1 MSFLHPGRLWLL
13 VVVAALIVCY
23 VVLQRRRQQAIAR
36 YTNPAMLAGLAPPP
50 LGWRRHLPNALALF
64 GLVAI
69 VGAIAQPARAERVAR
84 NEGVV
89 IVAVDVSAS
98 MVATD
103 VSPSRLQAAVSGA
116 LDFAN
121 SVPRGIDLG
130 LVAFDGGA
138 RLLVSPTTDRNA
150 ILNAIE
156 GLQTGPGTAGG
167 EAIYTALDAITA
179 ALSPGTTTRATA
191 NGQRLPAAI
200 VLLSDGVTN
209 KGRPIVQA
217 AQAAADAGVP
227 VSTIA
232 FGTPSG
238 TVTVDRQTIPVPAD
252 NATMARV
259 AKISGGDSFEA
270 TSLGQLHDVYRN
282 IEFAVGYTTQQR
294 EITRT
299 LLGAAV
305 AALVLST
312 ILAMALTSR
321 AL

>member
-1 MSFLHPGRLWLL
+1 MNFLHPGRLWLL
-13 VVVAALIVCY
+13 IVVAGLIAGY
-23 VVLQRRRQQAIAR
+23 AMLQRRRQQAIAR
-36 YTNPAMLAGLAPPP
+36 YTNPALLSSIAPRQ
-50 LGWRRHLPNALALF
+50 LDWRRHLPTALALV
-64 GLVAI
+64 GLTAI
-69 VGAIAQPARAERVAR
+69 VGAIAQPVRSERVPR

-98 MVATD
+98 MIATD
-103 VSPSRLQAAVSGA
+103 VAPSRIQAAVSGA

-121 SVPRGIDLG
+121 SVPPGIELG

-138 RLLVSPTTDRNA
+138 RLLVSPTTDRNTV
-150 ILNAIE
+150 LNAIE
-156 GLQTGPGTAGG
+156 SLQTGPGTAGG

-179 ALSPGTTTRATA
+179 TLNPGRTTSTTT
-191 NGQRLPAAI
+191 NGKRLPAAI

-209 KGRPIVQA
+209 KGRPITQA

-238 TVTVDRQTIPVPAD
+238 TVTVDRQRIPVPAD
-252 NATMARV
+252 NATMAKV
-259 AKISGGDSFEA
+259 AKVSGGDYYEA
-270 TSLGQLHDVYRN
+270 ASLGQLHDVYRN
-282 IEFAVGYTTQQR
+282 IQLTVGYTMQQR
-294 EITRT
+294 EVTVA
-299 LLGAAV
+299 LLGTAV

-321 AL
+321 SL

>member
-1 MSFLHPGRLWLL
+1 MTFLHPDRLWLL
-13 VVVAALIVCY
+13 VGVAGLIVAY
-23 VVLQRRRQQAIAR
+23 VVLQRRRQAAIAR
-36 YTNPAMLAGLAPPP
+36 YTNPALLSSIAPNQQ
-50 LGWRRHLPNALALF
+50 GWRRHLPSGLAMI
-64 GLVAI
+64 GLLAI
-69 VGAIAQPARAERVAR
+69 VGAIAQPTRPERVAR

-89 IVAVDVSAS
+89 VVAVDVSAS
-98 MVATD
+98 MRSTD
-103 VSPSRLQAAVSGA
+103 VSPTRIDAAISGAVSFVG
-116 LDFAN
+116 
-121 SVPRGIDLG
+121 SVPPGIEVG

-299 LLGAAV
+299 LLGTAV